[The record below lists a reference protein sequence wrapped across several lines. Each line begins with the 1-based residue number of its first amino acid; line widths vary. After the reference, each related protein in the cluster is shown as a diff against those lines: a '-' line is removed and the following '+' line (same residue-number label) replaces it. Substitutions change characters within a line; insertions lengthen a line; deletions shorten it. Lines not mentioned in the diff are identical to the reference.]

1 MATAWKPVDDSQEW
15 ELQEEITRLRSQLE
29 ETRKR
34 VADFEGGLRSPVGV
48 RDAPGVSMFGFG
60 GVGGGEGSPPP
71 CHSTPGPTP
80 KLTVSRRE
88 ILPEKY
94 DGKKNWDNYLLH
106 FESCK
111 VVNKW
116 SDGEAA
122 AYLCASL
129 TGDAVQVL
137 TGQARMPY
145 EEIKSKLQRVFGPC
159 NGPENYRME
168 FRTRKRK
175 AGESLPELAQSLH
188 QLVLRAYPELPQAS
202 QEILVR
208 EQFQETL
215 EDAEL
220 RAAIFRQR
228 PETLEETVRVATEM
242 ECFLKAEKVR
252 GTGKKA
258 YIRTVEERP
267 EMDKMAQ
274 LEQQMAQMMA
284 MMEGLQTK
292 LAGLDSKSGNSK
304 SGKTCHF
311 CKKPG
316 HFKAKCTEFQ
326 KQDPEGYQ
334 RYVSSRRPQQGN
346 ETGPTPGAMGGPARE
361 L

>member
-1 MATAWKPVDDSQEW
+1 MASGWTWKTGDDSQEW
-15 ELQEEITRLRSQLE
+15 EAQEEITRLRSQLE
-29 ETRKR
+29 ETKKR
-34 VADFEGGLRSPVGV
+34 VADFEGELRSPGGV
-48 RDAPGVSMFGFG
+48 RGAPGASMFGFG
-60 GVGGGEGSPPP
+60 EVGGGGSSPPP

-80 KLTVSRRE
+80 KVSLTRRE
-88 ILPEKY
+88 ILPEKF
-94 DGKKNWDNYLLH
+94 DGKKNWENYLLH

-116 SDGEAA
+116 SDMEAA

-137 TGQARMPY
+137 TGQGKMSYKEVKA
-145 EEIKSKLQRVFGPC
+145 KLQRVFGPC
-159 NGPENYRME
+159 NGPENYRIE
-168 FRTRKRK
+168 FRSRKRK
-175 AGESLPELAQSLH
+175 TGESLPELAQSLH

-208 EQFQETL
+208 DQFQETL

-228 PETLEETVRVATEM
+228 PETLEKTVRVATEM
-242 ECFLKAEKVR
+242 ESFLKAEKVR
-252 GTGKKA
+252 GTGKKV

-267 EMDKMAQ
+267 ETDKMAQ
-274 LEQQMAQMMA
+274 LEVQMAQMMA

-292 LAGLDSKSGNSK
+292 LAGLDSKSG
-304 SGKTCHF
+304 KTCYF
-311 CKKPG
+311 CKKTG
-316 HFKAKCTEFQ
+316 HFKGKCAEFQ
-326 KQDPEGYQ
+326 KQDPEGYK
-334 RYVSSRRPQQGN
+334 RYVSSRKPPQGN
-346 ETGPTPGAMGGPARE
+346 LTGPTPGAMGGGGAARE